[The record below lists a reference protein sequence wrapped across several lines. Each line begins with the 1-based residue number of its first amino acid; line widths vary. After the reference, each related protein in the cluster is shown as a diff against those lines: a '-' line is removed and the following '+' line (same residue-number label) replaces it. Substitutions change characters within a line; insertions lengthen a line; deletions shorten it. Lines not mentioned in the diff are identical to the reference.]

1 MKKWIVTPLLTLA
14 VLLIAA
20 CQDQNKEEQQD
31 QAAKTTQ
38 QEDKSLE
45 MYEASELAALMR
57 KMYEDNLDI
66 RQEILDGKLP
76 KSFPED
82 FKTIHT
88 AQATDPEEINETFH
102 ALADQYLKNIAAIE
116 KAEDPASAKIAY
128 NEMIATCASCHQIY
142 CQGPLAK
149 IRKMRITDL
158 PSGDGA

>member
-1 MKKWIVTPLLTLA
+1 MKKWLVLPLLTLA

-20 CQDQNKEEQQD
+20 CQDENAEKAKEQK
-31 QAAKTTQ
+31 APT
-38 QEDKSLE
+38 EDKSLE
-45 MYEASELAALMR
+45 MYQASELAQLMR

-66 RQEILDGKLP
+66 RQEILKGKLP

-102 ALADQYLKNIAAIE
+102 ALADQYLKNIEAIE
-116 KAEDPASAKIAY
+116 KAENPAAAKIAY
-128 NEMIATCASCHQIY
+128 NNMIATCASCHQIY

-158 PSGDGA
+158 PLGNGA